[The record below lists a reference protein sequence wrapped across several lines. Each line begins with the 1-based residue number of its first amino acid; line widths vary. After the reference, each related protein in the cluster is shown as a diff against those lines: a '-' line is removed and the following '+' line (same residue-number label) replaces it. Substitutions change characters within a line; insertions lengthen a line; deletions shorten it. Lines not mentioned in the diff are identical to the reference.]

1 MTVVPE
7 NEGKVPPRRVPFS
20 ALALSV
26 LALGIPVGMAVAFPD
41 LASEDVGLLV
51 WLTALVPPFLLT
63 YHRSWRGASL
73 ALAGGM
79 VALTVSQVV
88 LAFSGVEPPPVSFFL
103 WVVSVLIAVSLGAGW
118 LSDLLH
124 RARLEAEAMALT
136 DPLTGLPNRRHLTLF
151 LESNFAA
158 ARRGTPLSLVLF
170 DLDHFKEVNDRD
182 GHREGD
188 GALRR
193 FGEILATRTRA
204 MNVTGRWGGE
214 EFLSVLN
221 GTGGEG
227 ARIFADRVRRL
238 LAEERFDFG
247 TLTVS
252 AGVATFVPGMQTP
265 EILLAAAD
273 QALYR
278 AKEAG
283 RNQVASAPTS
293 LPRLSTDQR
302 EERAP
307 PEEPDAAGGSEAK
320 APDRDPMPRGSGEVI
335 LVVDDDRDA
344 RGSVSRALARAGYHV
359 LQASGPDEAT
369 EIVRGRDEPV
379 DLLVTDVIMPSMS
392 GFRLVE
398 MLQQT
403 RPTLRV
409 VYMSGYDQGDMDW
422 SGAPGAASAFLAK
435 PMSLEELARAVRR
448 VLDHPAAPSGSA
460 PPHGTAGSAVGGED
474 AASTAAPGS
483 PATDGASGT
492 PAPAGTAPW
501 GERAPDLPETPELRR
516 SRILVVDDDEDVVRS
531 LVFLLRRCGFPD
543 VRGTTDPADL
553 PVLLAQ
559 YEPDL
564 VLLDMHMP
572 DMGGL
577 EVLEAIRP
585 FLLEGTFLPVVALT
599 GDSDPELRRQALAN
613 GAADFIQKPVEA
625 WEMETRVRNLL
636 RIRAMTRRAAGQA
649 QELESRVAAR
659 TAELEEARTEVLI
672 RLARAAEYRD
682 DETGHHAE
690 RVGALAGAL
699 AERLGMDPAD
709 RDVLERAAPLHDV
722 GKIGIPDHILR
733 KPGPLSRQE
742 MELMRTHT
750 TIGAEILEGSRVRLL
765 RAAREIAL
773 HHHERWDGTGYPHGL
788 RGEAIPLPARI
799 VAVADVFDSLSHDR
813 PYRKALSSE
822 STLGHLTDCRG
833 SLYDPQIIDALVD
846 LHRSGRMA
854 GVEAVQLLGRPSDS
868 ATGAA
873 GTAPVRPAAD
883 HDGRG

>member
-7 NEGKVPPRRVPFS
+7 NEGKAPPRRVPFS

-26 LALGIPVGMAVAFPD
+26 LALGIPVAMAVAFPD
-41 LASEDVGLLV
+41 LASEEVGLLV

-73 ALAGGM
+73 ALAAGM
-79 VALTVSQVV
+79 VALTLSQVV
-88 LAFSGVEPPPVSFFL
+88 LAYSGVEPPPVSVLL

-124 RARLEAEAMALT
+124 RARQEAEAMALT
-136 DPLTGLPNRRHLTLF
+136 DPLTGLPNRRHLSIF

-170 DLDHFKEVNDRD
+170 DLDHFKDVNDRA

-188 GALRR
+188 AALLR
-193 FGEILATRTRA
+193 FAQILATRTRA

-214 EFLSVLN
+214 EFMSVLN

-227 ARIFADRVRRL
+227 ARIFADRVRKS
-238 LAEERFDFG
+238 LANETFDFG
-247 TLTVS
+247 ALTVS
-252 AGVATFVPGMQTP
+252 AGVATFVPGMRTP

-278 AKEAG
+278 AKEGG
-283 RNQVASAPTS
+283 RNQVASAPDS
-293 LPRLSTDQR
+293 LPRLSTDVQ
-302 EERAP
+302 
-307 PEEPDAAGGSEAK
+307 EEPAATDEADAAEGSEAN
-320 APDRDPMPRGSGEVI
+320 AVDEDPMPRGSGEVI

-344 RGSVSRALARAGYHV
+344 RRSVSRALARAGYHV
-359 LQASGPDEAT
+359 LQASGPGEAT

-409 VYMSGYDQGDMDW
+409 VYMSGYDQGDVDW

-435 PMSLEELARAVRR
+435 PMSLEELTRAVRR

-460 PPHGTAGSAVGGED
+460 ASPAVPGSEVGEED
-474 AASTAAPGS
+474 AGPTRAQRDS
-483 PATDGASGT
+483 PAEDGASGSSM
-492 PAPAGTAPW
+492 PAAGAPW
-501 GERAPDLPETPELRR
+501 GERAPDLPETPELGR
-516 SRILVVDDDEDVVRS
+516 SRILVVDDDGDVIRS

-572 DMGGL
+572 GMDGL

-585 FLLEGTFLPVVALT
+585 FLREGSFLPVVALT
-599 GDSDPELRRQALAN
+599 GDGDPELRRQALAG

-699 AERLGMDPAD
+699 AEGLGMDSAD

-822 STLGHLTDCRG
+822 STLAHLTDCRG
-833 SLYDPQIIDALVD
+833 SLYDPQIIDALLD

-854 GVEAVQLLGRPSDS
+854 GVETVQLLGRPSGP

-873 GTAPVRPAAD
+873 DSAPDRPVTE
-883 HDGRG
+883 DGRG